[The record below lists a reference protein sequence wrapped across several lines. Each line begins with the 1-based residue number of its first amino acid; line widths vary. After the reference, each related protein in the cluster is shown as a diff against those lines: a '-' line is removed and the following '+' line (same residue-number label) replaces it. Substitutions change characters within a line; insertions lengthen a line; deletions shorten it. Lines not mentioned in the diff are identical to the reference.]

1 MNNDEYL
8 PKSEL
13 EPERDKK
20 RVSNGRL
27 AIWIIVGG
35 IGLYLVGSG
44 VFGIITGGS

>member
-1 MNNDEYL
+1 MNDDLL

-13 EPERDKK
+13 EPEKDPK

-35 IGLYLVGSG
+35 IGVYLLGSG
-44 VFGIITGGS
+44 IWGIVAGG